1 MEYITSAISLRKQL
15 LILKTLRDQAIEK
28 NDEADVAQL
37 SSVITRI
44 EKAMTALPND
54 LQPPTLH

>member
-54 LQPPTLH
+54 LQSPTLH